1 MSKFRHVQENFFTN
15 EECDGFIKFS
25 EGQGYIDAPINTRQ
39 GEVMDKEYRNNDR
52 YVWDRPEVAAQMFPL
67 MKDLVPPVVEG
78 NGFKWE
84 PCGLN
89 ERFRFYRYRD
99 GQSFK
104 PHVDGAFKRNDD
116 EVSLITALIYLSE
129 DFEGGSTYL
138 IGVNENVVPK
148 KGMLLLFDH
157 KILHA
162 GLLVTSGTK
171 YVLRTDVMYRKIKE
185 ETNNETNEENSSI

>member
-1 MSKFRHVQENFFTN
+1 MSKFRLIKENFFTN

-25 EGQGYIDAPINTRQ
+25 EEKGYIDAPINTRQ
-39 GEVMDKEYRNNDR
+39 GEVMNKDYRDNDR
-52 YVWDRPEVAAQMFPL
+52 YVWDNIQVASQMFPL
-67 MKDLVPPVVEG
+67 IKPLVPPVVEG

-89 ERFRFYRYRD
+89 ERFRFYRYRS
-99 GQSFK
+99 GQQFK
-104 PHVDGAFKRNDD
+104 PHVDGAFKRNED
-116 EVSLITALIYLSE
+116 EVSLITMLVYLSG

-138 IGVNENVVPK
+138 IGVNENVIPT
-148 KGMLLLFDH
+148 KGMLVLFDH

-162 GLLVTSGTK
+162 GLPVTSGTK

>member
-1 MSKFRHVQENFFTN
+1 MSKFRLIKENFLTD

-25 EGQGYIDAPINTRQ
+25 EEQGYVDAPIQTRQ
-39 GEVMDKEYRNNDR
+39 GEVMNKDYRDNDR
-52 YVWDRPEVAAQMFPL
+52 YVWDNRQVAQQMFPL
-67 MKDLVPPVVEG
+67 LKDLVPQVVEG

-89 ERFRFYRYRD
+89 ERFRFYRYRG
-99 GQSFK
+99 GQQFK
-104 PHVDGAFKRNDD
+104 PHMDGAFKRNED
-116 EVSLITALIYLSE
+116 EVSLITVLLYLSG

-138 IGVNENVVPK
+138 IGVNENVQPT

-162 GLLVTSGTK
+162 GLPVTSGTK

-185 ETNNETNEENSSI
+185 QTTDETQTPTTA

>member
-1 MSKFRHVQENFFTN
+1 MSKFRLVKENFFTS

-25 EGQGYIDAPINTRQ
+25 EQQGYVDAPVRTRD
-39 GEVMDKEYRNNDR
+39 GEVMNKDYRDNDR
-52 YVWDRPEVAAQMFPL
+52 YVWDKPDVAAQIFPL
-67 MKDLVPPVVEG
+67 IKDLVPQVVEG

-104 PHVDGAFKRNDD
+104 PHVDGAFKRNED
-116 EVSLITALIYLSE
+116 ELSLITALIYLNG

-138 IGVNENVVPK
+138 IGVNENVKPE

-162 GLLVTSGTK
+162 GLPVTSGTK
-171 YVLRTDVMYRKIKE
+171 YVLRTDVMYRKIKQ
-185 ETNNETNEENSSI
+185 ETNEENSTI